1 MLKYFNFIKVIFVLL
16 FIISL
21 YAFSSFQSNLKSV
34 SNVNI
39 DFIGEKNLYIS
50 KSSIDKLLIQNN
62 DYIECLEKDIID
74 LNELEERI
82 SSHEMIQN
90 AEVYL
95 TVKGGISVDIE
106 QRKPVARVISS
117 PSYYIDENGKKMP
130 LSIEHSARV
139 LLVHGQVDQDNLEII
154 FEMVNTIQN
163 DSFLKLYITD
173 IFIDS
178 ENKISMSLRDCD
190 FKVLVGDLNQLKQK
204 IINFK
209 AFYQIAKKENTLK
222 KYKTVNLKFDKQVI
236 GVK

>member
-95 TVKGGISVDIE
+95 TVKGGIRVDIE
-106 QRKPVARVISS
+106 QRKPLARVISS

-139 LLVHGQVDQDNLEII
+139 LLVHGQVDQNNLEII

-190 FKVLVGDLNQLKQK
+190 FKVLLGDLNHLKQK

-222 KYKTVNLKFDKQVI
+222 KYKKVNLKFDKQVI

>member
-21 YAFSSFQSNLKSV
+21 FAFSSFQSNLKSV

-95 TVKGGISVDIE
+95 TVKGAVRVDIE
-106 QRKPVARVISS
+106 QRKPLARVISN

-139 LLVHGQVDQDNLEII
+139 LLVHGQVDQNNLEII

-222 KYKTVNLKFDKQVI
+222 KYKKVNLKFDKQVI

>member
-16 FIISL
+16 FTISL
-21 YAFSSFQSNLKSV
+21 YAFSSFKSNLKSV
-34 SNVNI
+34 SSVNI

-95 TVKGGISVDIE
+95 TVKGGIRVDIE
-106 QRKPVARVISS
+106 QRKPLARVISS

-139 LLVHGQVDQDNLEII
+139 LLVHGQVDQNNLEII

-222 KYKTVNLKFDKQVI
+222 KYKKVNLKFDKQVI

>member
-95 TVKGGISVDIE
+95 TVKGGIMVDVE
-106 QRKPVARVISS
+106 QRKPLARVISN
-117 PSYYIDENGKKMP
+117 PSYYLDENGKKMP

-139 LLVHGQVDQDNLEII
+139 LLVHGQVDQNNLEII

-173 IFIDS
+173 IFIDRQ
-178 ENKISMSLRDCD
+178 NLISMNLRGCD
-190 FKVLVGDLNQLKQK
+190 FKVLVGDLNYLKQK

-209 AFYQIAKKENTLK
+209 AFYQIAKKGNTLK
-222 KYKTVNLKFDKQVI
+222 KYKKVNLKFDKQVI

>member
-95 TVKGGISVDIE
+95 TVKGAVRVDIE
-106 QRKPVARVISS
+106 QRKPLARVISN

-139 LLVHGQVDQDNLEII
+139 LLVHGQVDQNNLEII

-178 ENKISMSLRDCD
+178 ENKISLSLRDCD

-222 KYKTVNLKFDKQVI
+222 KYKKVNLKFDKQVI

>member
-74 LNELEERI
+74 LNELEQRI

-95 TVKGGISVDIE
+95 TLKGGVSVDIE
-106 QRKPVARVISS
+106 QRKPLARVISN

-139 LLVHGQVDQDNLEII
+139 LLVHGQVDQNNLEII

-173 IFIDS
+173 VFIDS
-178 ENKISMSLRDCD
+178 ENKISMNLRDCD

>member
-21 YAFSSFQSNLKSV
+21 YAFSSFQSNSKSV
-34 SNVNI
+34 SSVNI

-95 TVKGGISVDIE
+95 TVKGGIRVDIE

-139 LLVHGQVDQDNLEII
+139 LLVHGQVDQNNLEII

>member
-1 MLKYFNFIKVIFVLL
+1 
-16 FIISL
+16 
-21 YAFSSFQSNLKSV
+21 
-34 SNVNI
+34 
-39 DFIGEKNLYIS
+39 
-50 KSSIDKLLIQNN
+50 
-62 DYIECLEKDIID
+62 
-74 LNELEERI
+74 
-82 SSHEMIQN
+82 
-90 AEVYL
+90 
-95 TVKGGISVDIE
+95 
-106 QRKPVARVISS
+106 
-117 PSYYIDENGKKMP
+117 MP

-139 LLVHGQVDQDNLEII
+139 LLVHGQVDQNNLEII

-204 IINFK
+204 IINLK

-222 KYKTVNLKFDKQVI
+222 KYKKVNLKFDKQVI

>member
-95 TVKGGISVDIE
+95 TVKGGIRVDIE
-106 QRKPVARVISS
+106 QRKPLARVISN

-139 LLVHGQVDQDNLEII
+139 LLVHGQVDQNNLEII

-204 IINFK
+204 IINLK

-222 KYKTVNLKFDKQVI
+222 KYKKVNLKFDKQVI

>member
-21 YAFSSFQSNLKSV
+21 FAFSSFQSNLKSV

-95 TVKGGISVDIE
+95 TVKGAVRVDIE
-106 QRKPVARVISS
+106 QRKPLARVISN

-139 LLVHGQVDQDNLEII
+139 LLVHGQVDQNNLEII

-178 ENKISMSLRDCD
+178 ENKISLSLRDCD

-222 KYKTVNLKFDKQVI
+222 KYKKVNLKFDKQVI

>member
-21 YAFSSFQSNLKSV
+21 YAFSSFQSNSKSV
-34 SNVNI
+34 SSVNI

-95 TVKGGISVDIE
+95 TVKGGVRVDVE
-106 QRKPVARVISS
+106 QRKPLARVISN
-117 PSYYIDENGKKMP
+117 PSYYLDEYGKKMP

-139 LLVHGQVDQDNLEII
+139 LLVHGQVDQNNLEII

-173 IFIDS
+173 VFIDS
-178 ENKISMSLRDCD
+178 ENKISMNLRDCD

-204 IINFK
+204 IKNFK
-209 AFYQIAKKENTLK
+209 AFYQIAKKDNTLK
-222 KYKTVNLKFDKQVI
+222 KYKKVNLKFDKQVI

>member
-95 TVKGGISVDIE
+95 TVKGGIMVDVE
-106 QRKPVARVISS
+106 QRKPLARVISN
-117 PSYYIDENGKKMP
+117 PSYYLDENGKKMP

-139 LLVHGQVDQDNLEII
+139 LLVHGQVDQNNLEII

-178 ENKISMSLRDCD
+178 QNMISMNLRDCD
-190 FKVLVGDLNQLKQK
+190 FKVLVGDLNYLKQK

-209 AFYQIAKKENTLK
+209 AFYQIAKKGNTLK
-222 KYKTVNLKFDKQVI
+222 KYKKVNLKFDKQVI